1 MGRGLILPKKPNL
14 AGVDEAGRGPL
25 AGPVVAA
32 AVILPKG
39 FKRLGIN
46 DSKQLTRGEREVHEK
61 RIKRLARWSVA
72 FVDVDVIDR
81 INILQ
86 ATFEAMRR
94 AVEALGEP
102 VDEVVVDGNIVPPGL
117 QHIATCLIGGD
128 ARHASIAAASVL
140 AKCARDRYMIEMA
153 AAFPGYGFE
162 NHVGYATPEHLEA
175 IERLGPCPLHRQS
188 FSPFRKDPQLCLALE
203 A

>member
-32 AVILPKG
+32 AVILPIG

-46 DSKQLTRGEREVHEK
+46 DSKQLTRQQREMQES
-61 RIKRLARWSVA
+61 RIKRQARWSVA
-72 FVDVDVIDR
+72 FVGVDVIDQ

-94 AVEALGEP
+94 AVSMLAEP
-102 VDEVVVDGNIVPPGL
+102 VDEVVVDGDKIPPGL
-117 QHIATCLIGGD
+117 EQVASCLVRGD
-128 ARHASIAAASVL
+128 GRHASIAAASVL
-140 AKCARDRYMIEMA
+140 AKCARDRYMMEMA
-153 AAFPGYGFE
+153 TAYPGYGFE
-162 NHVGYATPEHLEA
+162 NHFGYATPEHFEA

-188 FSPFRKDPQLCLALE
+188 FSPFRKESQLCLALE
-203 A
+203 V

>member
-46 DSKQLTRGEREVHEK
+46 DSKQLTRAERELHEA

-72 FVDVDVIDR
+72 FVDVEVIDR

-94 AVEALGEP
+94 AIEILGEP
-102 VDEVVVDGNIVPPGL
+102 IEEVVIDGDKIPPG
-117 QHIATCLIGGD
+117 IGCAATCLIGGD

-140 AKCARDRYMIEMA
+140 AKCARDRYMVEMA
-153 AAFPGYGFE
+153 AVYPGYGFE

-188 FSPFRKDPQLCLALE
+188 FSPFKQDPQLCLALE